1 MDFLKTLM
9 LYMSLTFA
17 TSVQATTPPQETP
30 VPSDT
35 PAPAIVET
43 VSPAQE
49 TSAITA
55 DPSVTIALPPS
66 TATPVPQPTIT
77 PNKSYKTLRLDDRNA
92 NVTKMQQR
100 LIELNYLPEG
110 AADGAYGRQTYHAVR
125 AFQKANGLTVDG
137 IAGATTLT
145 HLYEDPNVVAN
156 PEATAEPAATDAP
169 AAPATDDTT
178 IAPPADTAEPTAE
191 PTASPTPDPNA
202 LTALT
207 DASIALGDSGEK
219 LTCLR
224 QEDGVT
230 IRVNPRLWQTLKGD
244 VYLDLTDLASGA
256 EGWALTLSMDGA
268 YHLSAE
274 GYEVV
279 IAADGLSCTVNGEA
293 VPLDAGDFRI
303 ENGSPLCTATFLEK
317 ALGAETHWD
326 ADEQTMMIQIVPFE
340 LSEVTD

>member
-17 TSVQATTPPQETP
+17 TSVQATTPPQETA
-30 VPSDT
+30 VPTET

-43 VSPAQE
+43 ASPAQE

-55 DPSVTIALPPS
+55 DPSVTIALPQA
-66 TATPVPQPTIT
+66 TDTPVPQPTIT
-77 PNKSYKTLRLDDRNA
+77 PNKSYKTLQLNDRNA
-92 NVTKMQQR
+92 NVKKMQQR

-137 IAGATTLT
+137 IAGAATLT
-145 HLYEDPNVVAN
+145 HLYEDPDVIVN
-156 PEATAEPAATDAP
+156 PEATAEPTAAAQDDA
-169 AAPATDDTT
+169 T
-178 IAPPADTAEPTAE
+178 IAPPADTAEPTTE

-202 LTALT
+202 LTEMT
-207 DASIALGDSGEK
+207 GASIVLGNSGEK

-230 IRVNPRLWQTLKGD
+230 IRVNPRLWRTQQGD

-268 YHLSAE
+268 YHLTAD
-274 GYEVV
+274 GYDVV
-279 IAADGLSCTVNGEA
+279 IVGDGLSCTVNGA
-293 VPLDAGDFRI
+293 AITLDAGDFRL
-303 ENGSPLCTATFLEK
+303 ENGSPLCTAAFLEK
-317 ALGAETHWD
+317 ALNAQTRWD
-326 ADEQTMMIQIVPFE
+326 DDEQTMMIQILPFE
-340 LSEVTD
+340 LTEVTD